1 MDDNLGK
8 SIEFLKTLNQQ
19 LVNVISEAPD
29 EYNRILKTYFK
40 NELFKHTSLKQGIE
54 ALLVASPICTYSP
67 LPSVATSA
75 AALPINAGATY
86 IGGTAFYTSTA
97 GTTGTELALAGSSG
111 VTTSGTAIGATAS
124 AGGPILAMALKWVAI
139 AIATYFSAKYITQA
153 VLSMAWVKKGEKK
166 LETFQSNV
174 ITMRVYCNSMTSNLE
189 SALGYLK
196 TAVEKIAIVEQKIS
210 KQQYATRDSNLEE
223 IQKRKNEI
231 TDLYNT
237 LLGTID
243 LVKVVKTNLDLL
255 I

>member
-1 MDDNLGK
+1 MDDNLNK
-8 SIEFLKTLNQQ
+8 NVEFLKTLNQQ

-40 NELFKHTSLKQGIE
+40 NELFKHTSLKGGIE
-54 ALLVASPICTYSP
+54 ALLIASPICTYTP

-86 IGGTAFYTSTA
+86 IDGTAFYTTTA
-97 GTTGTELALAGSSG
+97 GTTGTELALTGSSG
-111 VTTSGTAIGATAS
+111 VTTSGTAIGATA
-124 AGGPILAMALKWVAI
+124 AGGSPVLALALKWVAI
-139 AIATYFSAKYITQA
+139 GIATYFSAKYITQA
-153 VLSMAWVKKGEKK
+153 ILNKAWVKQGERK
-166 LETFQSNV
+166 LKSLQSDV

-196 TAVEKIAIVEQKIS
+196 TAAEKIAIAEQKIC
-210 KQQYATRDSNLEE
+210 KQQYSTRDSNLKK
-223 IQKRKNEI
+223 IQKRKNEVV
-231 TDLYNT
+231 DLYNT

-255 I
+255 V